1 MALNGKARRALLD
14 ILRYALA
21 LASVGIVTFITTLLQ
36 PIVDSFALFFA
47 AVAFTS
53 FFGGI
58 GPGLVS
64 VALATL
70 AIDYY
75 FVSMDGTLMLS
86 PAGYLRLAVFMLL
99 AGLVSWLGSG
109 RKKAERSLQQA
120 NAELEARVL
129 ERTRELTKSKEV
141 LETEIKERR
150 QAEEQLREKA
160 ALLDLTHDTVV
171 VRDMND
177 CIRYWN
183 RGAQETYRYTPEEA
197 IGAVSHILLKTVFPV
212 PLEAIMREV
221 SRAGRWSGE
230 LVHTRKDGAPVVAAS
245 RWALQAD
252 DGGNPIGVLEINND
266 ITDHKNT
273 TEALRRSQ
281 SELAHVT
288 RVMAMG
294 EMVSTITHE
303 VNQPLCAIVTN
314 SNACSRWLRA
324 VPPDLDRAQDALQR
338 ITRDGNRA
346 SEVIARIRGLVKKTD
361 GEIEAVQITDIIED
375 VLVVTAYDAQR
386 NGVRIEKVFSPSVP
400 RVQGDRVQLQQVVLN
415 LVMNAV
421 DAMRATK
428 AKPRCLTIRV
438 EPHDDGVLVVVQ
450 DSGPGITSDNLTRI
464 FDPFFTTKTTGM
476 GMGLSICQSIIRN
489 HSGQIWVTS
498 DDGTGAAFYF
508 TLPDVKRE

>member
-1 MALNGKARRALLD
+1 MPLNGQSRRALFNV
-14 ILRYALA
+14 LRYALA
-21 LASVGIVTFITTLLQ
+21 IASVAIVTFITRLLQ

-53 FFGGI
+53 FFAGL

-64 VALATL
+64 VVVAAL

-75 FVSMDGTLMLS
+75 FVATNGTLMLS
-86 PAGYLRLAVFMLL
+86 PAGYLRMAVFMVL
-99 AGLVSWLGSG
+99 AGLVSWLSLG

-129 ERTRELTKSKEV
+129 ERTRELTTSKEI
-141 LETEIKERR
+141 LEAEVKERR

-160 ALLDLTHDTVV
+160 ALLDLTHDTVM

-183 RGAQETYRYTPEEA
+183 RGAHETYGYTPEEA
-197 IGAVSHILLKTVFPV
+197 IGAVSHVLLKTVFPV
-212 PLEAIMREV
+212 PLEAIMTEV
-221 SRAGRWSGE
+221 SREGRWSGE
-230 LVHTRKDGAPVVAAS
+230 LVHTRKDGASVIAAS

-252 DGGNPIGVLEINND
+252 SGGHPLGVLEINND

-273 TEALRRSQ
+273 EETLRRTQ

-324 VPPDLDRAQDALQR
+324 VPADLDRAQEALQR

-346 SEVIARIRGLVKKTD
+346 SDVIARIRGLVKKTD
-361 GEIEAVQITDIIED
+361 GEIEAVQITEIIED
-375 VLVVTAYDAQR
+375 VLLVIAPDAQR
-386 NGVRIEKVFSPSVP
+386 SGIRIDKVFSPSVP

-428 AKPRCLTIRV
+428 AKSRCLTIRA
-438 EPHDDGVLVVVQ
+438 EPHDAGALVVVQ
-450 DSGPGITSDNLTRI
+450 DSGSGIPTENLARV

-489 HSGQIWVTS
+489 HSGEIWATS
-498 DDGTGAAFYF
+498 EEGSGAAFYF
-508 TLPDVKRE
+508 RLPGVKRE

>member
-1 MALNGKARRALLD
+1 MALHEKWRRALFNV
-14 ILRYALA
+14 LRYALA
-21 LASVGIVTFITTLLQ
+21 VASVAIVTFITKLLQ

-47 AVAFTS
+47 AVAVTS
-53 FFGGI
+53 FFAGL

-64 VALATL
+64 VVVAAL

-75 FVSMDGTLMLS
+75 FVSTNGALMLS
-86 PAGYLRLAVFMLL
+86 PAGYLRMAVFMLL
-99 AGLVSWLGSG
+99 AGLVSWLSLG

-120 NAELEARVL
+120 NAELEGRVL
-129 ERTRELTKSKEV
+129 ERTRELTKSKEA

-150 QAEEQLREKA
+150 QAEEQLREKV
-160 ALLDLTHDTVV
+160 ALLDLTHDTVM

-183 RGAQETYRYTPEEA
+183 RGGHETYGYTPEEA
-197 IGAVSHILLKTVFPV
+197 IGAVSHVLLKTVFPV
-212 PLEAIMREV
+212 PLEAIMKEV

-230 LVHTRKDGAPVVAAS
+230 LVHTRKDGAPVIAAS

-252 DGGNPIGVLEINND
+252 SEGHPLGVLEINND

-273 TEALRRSQ
+273 EETLRRTQ

-324 VPPDLDRAQDALQR
+324 VPPDLDRAQEALQR

-361 GEIEAVQITDIIED
+361 GEIEAVQIKEIIED
-375 VLVVTAYDAQR
+375 VLLVTASDAQR
-386 NGVRIEKVFSPSVP
+386 SGIRIDKAFSPGIP

-421 DAMRATK
+421 DAMRATI
-428 AKPRCLTIRV
+428 ARPRRLTIRV
-438 EPHDDGVLVVVQ
+438 EPHDAGTLVVIQ
-450 DSGPGITSDNLTRI
+450 DSGPGIPNENLARI

-476 GMGLSICQSIIRN
+476 GMGLSICKSIIRN
-489 HSGQIWVTS
+489 HSGQIWATS
-498 DDGTGAAFYF
+498 DEGSGAAFYF

>member
-1 MALNGKARRALLD
+1 MALNEKWRRALFD
-14 ILRYALA
+14 VLRYALA
-21 LASVGIVTFITTLLQ
+21 IASVAIVTFVTRLLQ

-53 FFGGI
+53 FFAGL

-64 VALATL
+64 VVVAAL

-75 FVSMDGTLMLS
+75 FVSTDRTLMLS
-86 PAGYLRLAVFMLL
+86 PAGFLRLAVFMIL
-99 AGLVSWLGSG
+99 AGLVSWLSSG

-120 NAELEARVL
+120 NAELENRVL
-129 ERTRELTKSKEV
+129 ERTRELTKSKEA
-141 LETEIKERR
+141 LEMEIKERR
-150 QAEEQLREKA
+150 QAEEQVREKA
-160 ALLDLTHDTVV
+160 ALLDLTHDTVM
-171 VRDMND
+171 VRDMNE

-183 RGAQETYRYTPEEA
+183 RGAQETYGYTPEEA
-197 IGAVSHILLKTVFPV
+197 VGSVSHVLLKTVFPV
-212 PLEAIMREV
+212 PLAEIKLEL
-221 SRAGRWSGE
+221 SRSGRWSGE
-230 LVHTRKDGAPVVAAS
+230 LVHTRKDGAAVVAAS

-252 DGGNPIGVLEINND
+252 DDGNPVGVLEINND

-273 TEALRRSQ
+273 EEALRRSQ

-324 VPPDLDRAQDALQR
+324 TPPDLDRAQEALQR

-361 GEIEAVQITDIIED
+361 GEIEAVQVKDIIED
-375 VLVVTAYDAQR
+375 VLLVIASDAQR
-386 NGVRIEKVFSPSVP
+386 SGIRIEKSFSLSAP
-400 RVQGDRVQLQQVVLN
+400 RVRGDRVQLQQVVLN
-415 LVMNAV
+415 LVMNAI
-421 DAMRATK
+421 DAMRATHTQ
-428 AKPRCLTIRV
+428 PRCLTIRV
-438 EPHDDGVLVVVQ
+438 EPHDDGAMVVVQ
-450 DSGPGITSDNLTRI
+450 DSGPGIPTENLARI
-464 FDPFFTTKTTGM
+464 FEPFFTTKTTGM

-489 HSGQIWVTS
+489 HSGEIWATS
-498 DDGTGAAFYF
+498 EEGRGAAFYF
-508 TLPDVKRE
+508 TLPGVKRE